1 MFVALAAGRGSGS
14 SINLNL
20 GLKRRTSNGFCA
32 LCLSRSVTVSA
43 AVLSPHGGHGWP
55 SCELRGCCVLAPGP
69 AGSTVVLGGTSQG
82 TLISVVS
89 ALARR
94 ESQSTPFLLT
104 YVYYLLYCTE
114 TTPPR
119 SAERLL
125 ISHEVLGRVGA
136 QLDLGLVE
144 GVHRLCHDLVR
155 VRSGLGQG

>member
-1 MFVALAAGRGSGS
+1 M
-14 SINLNL
+14 
-20 GLKRRTSNGFCA
+20 
-32 LCLSRSVTVSA
+32 
-43 AVLSPHGGHGWP
+43 
-55 SCELRGCCVLAPGP
+55 
-69 AGSTVVLGGTSQG
+69 LGGTQG

-155 VRSGLGQG
+155 VGLGLRLRLRLRLGSATTSTRPKLPQNSRRSTAW